1 MFSLPVIL
9 WIIVAYFIGNLNFAY
24 IIVKLAK
31 NEDIRNYGSGNA
43 GTTNVLRAAG
53 MKYAGPVFILDAL
66 KGTVVVLI
74 GRMLFQNEWV
84 AMAGVMAVVSGHNWP
99 ILLKYHGGKG
109 TATTLGAMLLWDYKV
124 ALIAIAIGLIVLAV
138 FKMVSL
144 TSITGIGISP
154 IITLIVHGL
163 GNLPTL
169 VLTIFIAMSSIFQHR
184 TNIKRI
190 LSGTESK
197 IGQKIKM
204 DR

>member
-1 MFSLPVIL
+1 MFSLLAVL
-9 WIIVAYFIGNLNFAY
+9 WVIVAYFIGNLNFAY

-53 MKYAGPVFILDAL
+53 AKYAAPVFILDAL
-66 KGTVVVLI
+66 KGTIVVLI
-74 GRMLFQNEWV
+74 GRMLFQNEWI
-84 AMAGVMAVVSGHNWP
+84 AMFGVMAVVSGHNWP
-99 ILLKYHGGKG
+99 VLLKYRGGKG
-109 TATTLGAMLLWDYKV
+109 TATTLGAMLIWDYKV
-124 ALIAIAIGLIVLAV
+124 ALIAIALGLIILAV

-154 IITLIVHGL
+154 FLTLLFYGFTNI
-163 GNLPTL
+163 PTL
-169 VLTIFIAMSSIFQHR
+169 LLTLFIATSSIFQHR
-184 TNIKRI
+184 SNIKRI